1 MMGESAH
8 EFEPSLQTRFCSW
21 NHLMEHQQT
30 VIIKTGNRLL
40 LENNPMSAQ
49 CIRKYA
55 TFCKNKRFG
64 HSEIDTDGQFA

>member
-1 MMGESAH
+1 
-8 EFEPSLQTRFCSW
+8 
-21 NHLMEHQQT
+21 MEHQQT

-49 CIRKYA
+49 YIRKYV